1 MGSDYGMGLG
11 LLVQVIQIQPK
22 ETYQWLLEKHYAK
35 RIPQIMHSFGLYV
48 DGALKGV
55 VTYGIPASPA
65 LCMGICG
72 KEYSDKVLELNR
84 LCLME
89 NNKNESSF
97 LVSHSIQ
104 LLFKLT
110 IVVSYADTSQG
121 HVGYVYQA
129 TNFLYT
135 GLSAN
140 RVDWTIKG
148 MEHKHS
154 KTISD
159 GMTLE
164 SIKEKYGDDFYYTER
179 SRKHRYIFFH
189 GSKTDKKIMRKLL
202 KYNIEPYPKGN
213 SQKYDSGGNIQTQQV
228 MFI

>member
-1 MGSDYGMGLG
+1 MGLG

>member
-1 MGSDYGMGLG
+1 MI
-11 LLVQVIQIQPK
+11 VIQIQPK

-35 RIPQIMHSFGLYV
+35 RIPQIMYAFGLYV
-48 DGALKGV
+48 DNTLKGV

-84 LCLME
+84 LCLLE

-97 LVSHSIQ
+97 LVSNSIK
-104 LLFKLT
+104 LLPKPT

-129 TNFLYT
+129 TNFVYT
-135 GLSAN
+135 GLSAQ

-189 GSKTDKKIMRKLL
+189 GSKTDKKVMRKLL
-202 KYNIEPYPKGN
+202 KYNIEPYPKGD
-213 SQKYDSGGNIQTQQV
+213 SQKYDSGGNVQTQQV